1 MNVSEIMAMA
11 TESAHVK
18 RVFGEPIE
26 RNGIVVVP
34 VATVI
39 GGMGGG
45 QGTQTDGSEQ
55 GSGAGIGLVARPA
68 GMYIIKGDDAAWR
81 PALDLNRVILGGQAV
96 AVVALLV
103 LRSLLGRR

>member
-1 MNVSEIMAMA
+1 VNVSEILAMA

-26 RNGIVVVP
+26 REGALVIP

-45 QGTQTDGSEQ
+45 QGTQGDGSEQ
-55 GSGAGIGLVARPA
+55 GSGAGLGIVARPA
-68 GMYIIKGDDAAWR
+68 GMYVIKGDNVAWR

-103 LRSLLGRR
+103 RRSIFRRR